1 MPQHSGQRAENGAVA
16 AISTATSATTA
27 SAKKITQP
35 DSIPDPVAFF
45 VSDLHLQAALPRTAQ
60 AFRDFLQEQALRARQ
75 LYLLGDIFEYW
86 AGDDDIET
94 PFNRGVADAI
104 NAVSKAGVEVFWIAG
119 NRDFLVSDD
128 FAQAAGLT
136 ILRDPH
142 IVTLAG
148 QRLTLAHGDAQCTD
162 DTDYMAFRAQ
172 VRNPV
177 WQQTFLAMPLA
188 QRKAIIEGLRQG
200 SQAAQK
206 EKSSEIMDVNPQAI
220 AQLFADTDSTLLI
233 HGHTHR
239 PARHVYRDASGDKL
253 RYVLPDWEIDT
264 TPARGGWIA
273 MGVDG
278 VLRRFDH
285 VGRLIVDS

>member
-1 MPQHSGQRAENGAVA
+1 MQQHLDLRAE
-16 AISTATSATTA
+16 
-27 SAKKITQP
+27 KETQP
-35 DSIPDPVAFF
+35 ESIPDPVAFF

-94 PFNRGVADAI
+94 PFNRDVADAI
-104 NAVSKAGVEVFWIAG
+104 KAVANAGVEVFWIAG
-119 NRDFLVSDD
+119 NRDFLVSDG

-136 ILRDPH
+136 ILHDPH

-148 QRLTLAHGDAQCTD
+148 RRLTLAHGDAQCTD
-162 DTDYMAFRAQ
+162 DTDYMTFRTQ

-220 AQLFADTDSTLLI
+220 AKLFADTDSTLLI

-264 TPARGGWIA
+264 IPARGGWIA

-285 VGRLIVDS
+285 LGQLIVD